1 MDSQLEVL
9 QARCKVLSMPGPS
22 IRAAVDEKEREPNAD
37 DPFAFESHGF
47 FLLARAASGASD
59 ESEDGGDKR
68 EVLQSERRNPRHS
81 QQRNANSG
89 KVTKGTGKRARR
101 FVTNWTPE
109 MDKVVRKALAKYGW
123 GCWSRIAQSGKLP
136 KEYNAKLI
144 ANRAKSIGLTKE
156 MFGPQVSYTAPRGKD

>member
-9 QARCKVLSMPGPS
+9 QARRRVLSMPGPS
-22 IRAAVDEKEREPNAD
+22 VTTTAERQEREQNAD
-37 DPFAFESHGF
+37 DPFAFESRGF
-47 FLLARAASGASD
+47 FLPSKSATGASKD
-59 ESEDGGDKR
+59 SDDDRDAR
-68 EVLQSERRNPRHS
+68 EALQSKRRKIA
-81 QQRNANSG
+81 QQQKAKSG

-109 MDKVVRKALAKYGW
+109 MDKVVRKALSKHGW

-156 MFGPQVSYTAPRGKD
+156 MFGPQVSYTAPKGRD

>member
-9 QARCKVLSMPGPS
+9 QARCKVLSMPGPA
-22 IRAAVDEKEREPNAD
+22 IRETVEEKHRESNAD
-37 DPFAFESHGF
+37 DPFAFESRGF
-47 FLLARAASGASD
+47 FLLERTASGAP
-59 ESEDGGDKR
+59 EGSEDSGDKR
-68 EVLQSERRNPRHS
+68 ETLQSERRNLKHS

-89 KVTKGTGKRARR
+89 KLTKGTGKRARR

-109 MDKVVRKALAKYGW
+109 MDKVVRKALAKHGW
-123 GCWSRIAQSGKLP
+123 GCWSRIAQSRKLP

-156 MFGPQVSYTAPRGKD
+156 MFGPPVSYTAPRGKD